1 MEVVIL
7 AGGLGTR
14 LMELTQMTPKP
25 MVEIGGKPILHH
37 IIDRY
42 VKFNHNTFYIC
53 AGYKGNVIKKYFS
66 DLLLLN
72 NSMCF
77 NYKQG
82 FTKAITDNNQ
92 DMEINVIDT
101 GEKTMT
107 GGRLKRIKPY
117 LKGENF
123 FFTYGDGLA
132 DIDLDKL
139 QQFHESHGKLAT
151 VSIAEPPGRFGKV
164 ALDGNKVRSFSEK
177 PKGSEGKVNAGF
189 FVLNKKCIDLIEGD
203 ETTWEREPIEKLVS
217 LGELMAYDHDGF
229 WKPMDSLKDMKYLEK
244 LFEENKAEWI

>member
-14 LMELTQMTPKP
+14 LMELTQMTTKA

-42 VKFNHNTFYIC
+42 VKYNHKTFFIC

-82 FTKAITDNNQ
+82 LTKAITDNNQ

-117 LKGENF
+117 IKGESF

-132 DIDLDKL
+132 NIDLNKL
-139 QQFHESHGKLAT
+139 QKFHESHGKLAT
-151 VSIAEPPGRFGKV
+151 VSIAEPPVPPSPSCTFP
-164 ALDGNKVRSFSEK
+164 LTSNF
-177 PKGSEGKVNAGF
+177 
-189 FVLNKKCIDLIEGD
+189 
-203 ETTWEREPIEKLVS
+203 
-217 LGELMAYDHDGF
+217 
-229 WKPMDSLKDMKYLEK
+229 
-244 LFEENKAEWI
+244 

>member
-1 MEVVIL
+1 M
-7 AGGLGTR
+7 
-14 LMELTQMTPKP
+14 
-25 MVEIGGKPILHH
+25 
-37 IIDRY
+37 
-42 VKFNHNTFYIC
+42 
-53 AGYKGNVIKKYFS
+53 IKKYFS

-107 GGRLKRIKPY
+107 GGRIKRIKPY

-132 DIDLDKL
+132 NIDLDKL
-139 QQFHESHGKLAT
+139 QKFHESHGKLAT

-229 WKPMDSLKDMKYLEK
+229 WKPMDSLKDR
-244 LFEENKAEWI
+244 NT